1 MFGRSWNLFM
11 VSSEAFEQPF
21 TLEVTL
27 FKIAPLTPD
36 ATSRA
41 VRNHFEI
48 VMIKTLEMDREYW
61 GGLETARQLHHWSLD
76 GPFQEPGN

>member
-1 MFGRSWNLFM
+1 M
-11 VSSEAFEQPF
+11 VFSEASEQAF

-27 FKIAPLTPD
+27 FNTAPLTPD
-36 ATSRA
+36 AASRA

-48 VMIKTLEMDREYW
+48 VMIKTLEIDREYW
-61 GGLETARQLHHWSLD
+61 GGLETARQLHHWLLD

>member
-1 MFGRSWNLFM
+1 M
-11 VSSEAFEQPF
+11 VFSEASEQPF

-36 ATSRA
+36 AASRA

-48 VMIKTLEMDREYW
+48 VMIKTLEMGHEYW
-61 GGLETARQLHHWSLD
+61 GGLETARQQHHWLLD
-76 GPFQEPGN
+76 GPFQEPGNYLVR